1 MKKRLFFFLLAAALV
16 VACTKVAF
24 TGRKQMKLLPE
35 SELIAL
41 SLTEYQ
47 SFLGQN
53 KLSSNAHQ
61 SNLVREVGQNIQKAA
76 EQYYTQKG
84 LSKQLAGF
92 KWEFNLVENEQV
104 NAWCM
109 PGGKVVV
116 YSGILPVVQNS
127 DAMAVLMGHEIA
139 HALAFH
145 GNERMSQMLA
155 AQLGGIALDVA
166 TYDKPQETRQ
176 LLQLA
181 YGVGTQLGA
190 LLPFSRKHESEAD
203 EIGLYLAAMAGYDV
217 TEAAPFWQRMNRLGG
232 GGMPTFLSTHPD
244 PGTRSTKLQKLVPKA
259 REYQQK
265 YGTTVNRP
273 RVGI

>member
-1 MKKRLFFFLLAAALV
+1 MIRRISTFVLILV
-16 VACTKVAF
+16 LGAACTKVAF
-24 TGRKQMKLLPE
+24 TGRKQLKLLPE

-47 SFLGQN
+47 SFIQQN
-53 KLSSNAHQ
+53 ALSKNQHQ
-61 SNLVREVGQNIQKAA
+61 TAMVREVGAHIRKAA
-76 EQYYTQKG
+76 EDYYAQKG
-84 LSKQLAGF
+84 LSRQLAGF

-116 YSGILPVVQNS
+116 YSGIMPVVQNS
-127 DAMAVLMGHEIA
+127 DALAILMGHEIA
-139 HALAFH
+139 HALAYH
-145 GNERMSQMLA
+145 GNERMSQMLT

-166 TYDKPQETRQ
+166 TMDQPQQTRQ
-176 LLQLA
+176 LLQIA
-181 YGVGTQLGA
+181 YGVGTQVGA

-232 GGMPTFLSTHPD
+232 GSVPVFLSTHPD
-244 PGTRSTKLQKLVPKA
+244 PGARSTKLQSLVPKA
-259 REYQQK
+259 QEYQRK
-265 YGTTVNRP
+265 YGNQVRRP
-273 RVGI
+273 RAGV

>member
-1 MKKRLFFFLLAAALV
+1 MKKHLILFLLASVLV
-16 VACTKVAF
+16 AACTKVAF

-35 SELIAL
+35 SELIAM
-41 SLTEYQ
+41 SLTEYN

-53 KLSSNAHQ
+53 ALSKNASQ
-61 SNLVREVGQNIQKAA
+61 TAVVREVGQNIQKAA
-76 EQYYTQKG
+76 EQYYTKKG

-116 YSGILPVVQNS
+116 YTGILPVVQNS

-145 GNERMSQMLA
+145 GNERMSQLMA
-155 AQLGGIALDVA
+155 AQLGGIALDIA
-166 TYDKPQETRQ
+166 TQDKPQETRQ

-232 GGMPTFLSTHPD
+232 GGMPAFLSTHPD
-244 PGTRSTKLQKLVPKA
+244 PGTRSARLQKLVPKA
-259 REYQQK
+259 QEYQQK
-265 YGTTVNRP
+265 YGTTVRRP
-273 RVGI
+273 RVGL

>member
-1 MKKRLFFFLLAAALV
+1 MKKYLFSFLMVTVLMA
-16 VACTKVAF
+16 ACTKVAF

-35 SELIAL
+35 SELIAM
-41 SLTEYQ
+41 SLTEYN

-53 KLSSNAHQ
+53 TLSKNASQ
-61 SNLVREVGQNIQKAA
+61 TAVVREVGQNIQKAA
-76 EQYYTQKG
+76 EQYYAQKG

-92 KWEFNLVENEQV
+92 KWEFNLVQNDQV

-116 YSGILPVVQNS
+116 YTGILPVVQNS

-145 GNERMSQMLA
+145 GNERMSQLMA
-155 AQLGGIALDVA
+155 AQLGGIALDIA
-166 TYDKPQETRQ
+166 TQDKPQETRQ

-232 GGMPTFLSTHPD
+232 GSMPAFLSTHPD
-244 PGTRSTKLQKLVPKA
+244 PGTRSAKLQKLVPKA
-259 REYQQK
+259 QVYQQK
-265 YGTTVNRP
+265 YGTTVRRP
-273 RVGI
+273 RVGL

>member
-1 MKKRLFFFLLAAALV
+1 MKRRIPLFVLLLV
-16 VACTKVAF
+16 VGVACTKVAF
-24 TGRKQMKLLPE
+24 TGRKQLKLLPE
-35 SELIAL
+35 SKLIAL

-47 SFLGQN
+47 SFLQQST
-53 KLSSNAHQ
+53 LSKNQPQTA
-61 SNLVREVGQNIQKAA
+61 LVREVGSNIRKAA
-76 EQYYTQKG
+76 EDYYGQKG

-116 YSGILPVVQNS
+116 YSGIMPVVQNS
-127 DAMAVLMGHEIA
+127 DALAILMGHEIA
-139 HALAFH
+139 HALAYH

-166 TYDKPQETRQ
+166 TMDKPQETRQ

-181 YGVGTQLGA
+181 YGVGTQVGA

-203 EIGLYLAAMAGYDV
+203 EIGLFLAAMAGYDV
-217 TEAAPFWQRMNRLGG
+217 KEAAPFWQRMNRLGG
-232 GGMPTFLSTHPD
+232 GGVPTFLSTHPD
-244 PGTRSTKLQKLVPKA
+244 PGTRSTRLQNLVPKA
-259 REYQQK
+259 QEYQRK
-265 YGTTVNRP
+265 YGTQVRRP
-273 RVGI
+273 RVGV